1 MTCLTDVPVALNAQ
15 VEPAGAAERPSVV
28 PPAAERP
35 DEVSAADAAG
45 ASGTP
50 LAGTASMPSARVPP
64 PTTAK
69 SPADRRARRAAGVVP
84 RVRPAGPFVSL
95 VAAMG
100 DYLRIGAKESK
111 ALAMERAG
119 EDHDKTGR
127 ISAGGTT
134 RRPISGRAGEGPAS
148 ACRRRAP
155 PRKSQCH
162 CRETSAKL
170 TFTSVNYL
178 AYGCLLLQ
186 TIYPDRN
193 LCER

>member
-1 MTCLTDVPVALNAQ
+1 MTCLTDVPVAPSAQ
-15 VEPAGAAERPSVV
+15 VEPAGATERPSVV

-35 DEVSAADAAG
+35 DEASAADPADAAA

-50 LAGTASMPSARVPP
+50 RAGTASMPSARVPP

-69 SPADRRARRAAGVVP
+69 SPADRRARRAAGVFP
-84 RVRPAGPFVSL
+84 RARPAGPSVSL

-100 DYLRIGAKESK
+100 DYLRMGAKESK

-134 RRPISGRAGEGPAS
+134 RRPISGRAGEGPAG
-148 ACRRRAP
+148 ACKRRAP
-155 PRKSQCH
+155 PPGSGGRRK
-162 CRETSAKL
+162 
-170 TFTSVNYL
+170 VNVI
-178 AYGCLLLQ
+178 AVKF
-186 TIYPDRN
+186 PRN
-193 LCER
+193 

>member
-1 MTCLTDVPVALNAQ
+1 MTCLTDVPVAPSAQ

-35 DEVSAADAAG
+35 DEASAADPADAAA

-64 PTTAK
+64 PITVK
-69 SPADRRARRAAGVVP
+69 SPADRRARRAADVFP

-100 DYLRIGAKESK
+100 DYLRMGAKESK

-134 RRPISGRAGEGPAS
+134 RRPIGGVPEKGPAI
-148 ACRRRAP
+148 ACKPPQAP
-155 PRKSQCH
+155 GAATGQWPPPEVNIIAAKHPR
-162 CRETSAKL
+162 
-170 TFTSVNYL
+170 N
-178 AYGCLLLQ
+178 
-186 TIYPDRN
+186 
-193 LCER
+193 

>member
-1 MTCLTDVPVALNAQ
+1 MTCLTDVPVAPSAQ

-35 DEVSAADAAG
+35 DEASAADPADAAG

-84 RVRPAGPFVSL
+84 RVRPASPFVSL

-148 ACRRRAP
+148 AGRRHRAVAAAG
-155 PRKSQCH
+155 KSM
-162 CRETSAKL
+162 SL
-170 TFTSVNYL
+170 
-178 AYGCLLLQ
+178 
-186 TIYPDRN
+186 P
-193 LCER
+193 